1 MRRWNVRT
9 CKHTGHDIEEEGAEE
24 EDRTNPKCKNEE
36 QALFFLKYAGMQN
49 EEGGGS
55 RGEKS
60 PFLRLNATV
69 VQHLRAFGVRES
81 SDHACVP
88 LLLEETVT
96 FAGPKAGV
104 SPHFLVELSAL
115 G

>member
-1 MRRWNVRT
+1 MKR
-9 CKHTGHDIEEEGAEE
+9 EEG
-24 EDRTNPKCKNEE
+24 
-36 QALFFLKYAGMQN
+36 
-49 EEGGGS
+49 
-55 RGEKS
+55 RGEKNR

-88 LLLEETVT
+88 PLLEETVT
-96 FAGPKAGV
+96 FSGPKAGV
-104 SPHFLVELSAL
+104 SPHFLVKLSAL